1 MPFRVS
7 CTVAGA
13 CKSCAATSGLTAD
26 SQRPRVG
33 ASGGAGGRERKK
45 QEERIQDVL
54 QAEVPDVYV
63 YSDSYSEARL
73 TVN

>member
-1 MPFRVS
+1 MQERQ
-7 CTVAGA
+7 
-13 CKSCAATSGLTAD
+13 KNWD
-26 SQRPRVG
+26 EEYR
-33 ASGGAGGRERKK
+33 RERKK